1 MAATTKTG
9 KFKDFGKTLTLDEY
23 PPITFALNGEEFT
36 CRSAMPG
43 TMLLDFV
50 RRADSDQGGMAADAV
65 IDFLSKSLEEGDAE
79 RFQTM
84 INDPDVIVQV
94 ETLGEIVGWLVEQY
108 TARPTKARTR
118 SSNGRS
124 SGGRTSTATSSDEES
139 T

>member
-1 MAATTKTG
+1 MSTKTA
-9 KFKDFGKTLTLDEY
+9 KFKDFGKTQSLDDF

-43 TMLLDFV
+43 TMLLDFI
-50 RRADSDQGGMAADAV
+50 RRADSDSGGMAAEAV
-65 IDFLSKSLEEGDAE
+65 VDFLKTSLEEIDAD
-79 RFQTM
+79 RFQVM
-84 INDPDVIVQV
+84 INDPETIVQV

-108 TARPTKARTR
+108 TARPTKVRSR

-124 SGGRTSTATSSDEES
+124 SAGRTLTDTSSEEES